1 MERGPLV
8 PMNHKLAPK
17 RAWPG
22 TLNILQTGK
31 ATLLKFGTQTEHGQN
46 LPVDHK
52 LRGDIGHVIQ
62 FHNLIWDPSIFRKRI
77 KLRFSNLIHRHSLDS
92 FYPYVGRHM

>member
-62 FHNLIWDPSIFRKRI
+62 FHNLIWDPIIISRFKFGTRI
-77 KLRFSNLIHRHSLDS
+77 QRGS
-92 FYPYVGRHM
+92 FVCMDGFCHVVN